1 MKDEELLAAASKAV
15 AHVEEKE
22 EEPATPTEGEQAEAK
37 PQDEQ
42 KPLENQED
50 EKPIGE
56 MLGEDEEPVKEPE
69 EDDEEDD
76 DDPKEEMVPKA
87 TLLKVKRDLKNEIR
101 QLKSKAKF
109 DDIEEVAE
117 SVAEKYDLQPE
128 FVKDLLGESVG
139 VFEKKFRKELEEI
152 KNIGRVKEVEEKK
165 NQLFDGIYDN
175 LLTKN
180 PELKDI
186 VNKEYIR
193 KEALNPAN
201 SKKTIKEIVKD
212 IYGGAI
218 QKRAPNFDGYSPSK
232 QDTEPQNILNPDV
245 KEMQEIANNPKLRAK
260 FGDELAKKVN
270 W

>member
-1 MKDEELLAAASKAV
+1 MNIEHELLAEASKAT
-15 AHVEEKE
+15 AHVDAK
-22 EEPATPTEGEQAEAK
+22 EEPATPEEGEQAEAE
-37 PQDEQ
+37 PQVEQ
-42 KPLENQED
+42 KPLEIQED

-56 MLGEDEEPVKEPE
+56 MLGQKEEPVGEPEE
-69 EDDEEDD
+69 EDDEE
-76 DDPKEEMVPKA
+76 PKEEMVPKA
-87 TLLKVKRDLKNEIR
+87 TLLKVKRDLKDEIR

-139 VFEKKFRKELEEI
+139 VFEKKFKKELDEI
-152 KNIGRVKEVEEKK
+152 KNAGLVKEVEQKK

-186 VNKEYIR
+186 VNKEFVR
-193 KEALNPAN
+193 REALNPAN

-218 QKRAPNFDGYSPSK
+218 QKRAPSFDGYSPSK
-232 QDTEPQNILNPDV
+232 QEPEPENILNPDA
-245 KEMQEIANNPKLRAK
+245 KEMGEIAKNPKLRAK

>member
-1 MKDEELLAAASKAV
+1 MRDNELVAEALKAT
-15 AHVEEKE
+15 AHVDAK
-22 EEPATPTEGEQAEAK
+22 EEPATPAEEEQAEAE
-37 PQDEQ
+37 PQVEQ
-42 KPLENQED
+42 KPLESQED
-50 EKPIGE
+50 EKPLGE
-56 MLGEDEEPVKEPE
+56 MLGQEEVKPVEEPDEEEDEQ
-69 EDDEEDD
+69 
-76 DDPKEEMVPKA
+76 PKEEMVPMA
-87 TLLKVKRDLKNEIR
+87 TLLKVKRDLKDEIR

-139 VFEKKFRKELEEI
+139 VFEKKFKRELDEM
-152 KNIGRVKEVEEKK
+152 KNAGLVKEVEQKK

-193 KEALNPAN
+193 REALDPAN
-201 SKKTIKEIVKD
+201 SKKTIKDIVKD

-218 QKRAPNFDGYSPSK
+218 QKRAPSFDGYSPSK
-232 QDTEPQNILNPDV
+232 QDSEPENILNPDA
-245 KEMQEIANNPKLRAK
+245 KEMGEIAKSPKLRAK